1 MRTARNLVG
10 VAAVA
15 NVFPGRHATRAPNS
29 SMTFARITMSVSV
42 GAVVETRSSAASL
55 TPALVLVNRM
65 LTVPL
70 VVALSDTAVL

>member
-1 MRTARNLVG
+1 MKIVRNQVG

-15 NVFPGRHATRAPNS
+15 NVFLGRPATRAPNS

-42 GAVVETRSSAASL
+42 DAVEETRSNAASSI
-55 TPALVLVNRM
+55 PALEHVNKM
-65 LTVPL
+65 LTAPL